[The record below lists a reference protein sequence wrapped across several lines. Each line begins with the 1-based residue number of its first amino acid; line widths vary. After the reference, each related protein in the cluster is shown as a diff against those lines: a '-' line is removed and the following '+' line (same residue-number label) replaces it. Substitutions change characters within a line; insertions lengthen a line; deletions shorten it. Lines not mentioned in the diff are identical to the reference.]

1 MKQCTDASFPVFTV
15 EPHCSV
21 FVAVFTSW
29 FPAALFV
36 GVFLLSPLLP
46 THTGDGKCVVCDSH
60 TRPTTIVRVCDECT
74 AGSLASQCVT
84 CGGVG
89 VSDAYYCAACTM
101 LEKDRDGCPT
111 IVNVGTAKA
120 DAFWANKKFGKGGGR

>member
-1 MKQCTDASFPVFTV
+1 MRPCPVSDTDVP
-15 EPHCSV
+15 
-21 FVAVFTSW
+21 W
-29 FPAALFV
+29 
-36 GVFLLSPLLP
+36 SPLVSSTCCCFSIVSSYSSCSFCFPLACI
-46 THTGDGKCVVCDSH
+46 GDGKCVVCDSH

-74 AGSLASQCVT
+74 AGSLAGRCVT
-84 CGGVG
+84 CGSAG

-120 DAFWANKKFGKGGGR
+120 DAFWANRKFGKGGGR

>member
-1 MKQCTDASFPVFTV
+1 MFTV